1 MSKVWMVTGATR
13 GIGAGIVQ
21 AALAAGD
28 RVMATGRD
36 LERLRRRWSDAPR
49 DRIGF
54 AQLDVAE
61 PAHAPVAVAAAL
73 ERFGRIDVL
82 VNNAGYGLLG
92 NFEESSPEAIE
103 RQFQTNVFGLMHVM
117 RAALPL
123 MRQQGR
129 GHIMNISSVGGLVGL
144 GGASVYCASK
154 FAVEGLSASVRQEL
168 APFGIHVTAVEP
180 GFIRTDFLD
189 DTSVEYGGELDGYA
203 SARSAFAAYNHR
215 QPGDPV
221 RLAQSLVQ
229 LAALPL
235 PPAQFLGGSDAV
247 AMASASL
254 EARQAEIRE
263 LAELSSFAD
272 GEY

>member
-13 GIGAGIVQ
+13 GIGAEIVQ

-28 RVMATGRD
+28 QVMATGRD
-36 LERLRRRWSDAPR
+36 LERLRQRWSEVPR
-49 DRIGF
+49 ERIGF
-54 AQLDVAE
+54 AQLDVTE
-61 PAHAPVAVAAAL
+61 PAQAPLAVAAAL

-92 NFEESSPEAIE
+92 NFEEIAPEAIE

-117 RAALPL
+117 RAALPF
-123 MRQQGR
+123 MRRQGR
-129 GHIMNISSVGGLVGL
+129 GHIMNISSVAGLAGF

-154 FAVEGLSASVRQEL
+154 FAVEGLSASVRQEV

-189 DTSVEYGGELDGYA
+189 DSSVEYGGELEGYA
-203 SARSAFAAYNHR
+203 SARAAFASYNHQ
-215 QPGDPV
+215 QPGDPA

-235 PPAQFLGGSDAV
+235 PPAQFLSGSDA
-247 AMASASL
+247 MGIASASL
-254 EARQAEIRE
+254 EARQAEIRQ

-272 GEY
+272 GKY

>member
-13 GIGAGIVQ
+13 GIGAEIVQ
-21 AALAAGD
+21 AGMAAGD

-36 LERLRRRWSDAPR
+36 LERLRQRWNEVPR

-61 PAHAPVAVAAAL
+61 PAHAPAAVAAAL

-92 NFEESSPEAIE
+92 NFEEIAPEAIE

-117 RAALPL
+117 RAALPV
-123 MRQQGR
+123 MRRQGR
-129 GHIMNISSVGGLVGL
+129 GHIMNISSVGGLIGF
-144 GGASVYCASK
+144 GGAAVYCASK
-154 FAVEGLSASVRQEL
+154 FAVEGLSASVRQEV

-189 DTSVEYGGELDGYA
+189 DSSVVYGAELDGYA
-203 SARSAFAAYNHR
+203 SARLAFAAYNHQ
-215 QPGDPV
+215 QPGDPA

-229 LAALPL
+229 LAAMPS

-247 AMASASL
+247 AMAGASL
-254 EARQAEIRE
+254 EARQAEIGQ

-272 GEY
+272 GKY